1 LEDALGSKR
10 TIKLSKF
17 ELGLMDVLWKM
28 GRAAIREIH
37 EQLPEKKRPAY
48 TTVQTMV
55 NRLEAKGAVHRVRKI
70 GNAHIY
76 EALITRKAAYRRLL
90 DDVLDLF
97 GGSPQPLMAQ
107 LLESGKLSLEDIR
120 ALESAFVSAKGKTR
134 LGKTDRG

>member
-1 LEDALGSKR
+1 VEDSLVSKK
-10 TIKLSKF
+10 TIKLSRF
-17 ELGLMDVLWKM
+17 ELGLMQVLWRM

-48 TTVQTMV
+48 TTVKTMV

-90 DDVLDLF
+90 DEVLDLF
-97 GGSPQPLMAQ
+97 GGSAQPLMAK
-107 LLESGKLSLEDIR
+107 LLETGKLSLEDIR
-120 ALESAFVSAKGKTR
+120 TLESTVVNAKRKTR
-134 LGKTDRG
+134 LGKADRG

>member
-1 LEDALGSKR
+1 LEDSLVTKK
-10 TIKLSKF
+10 TIRLSKF
-17 ELGLMDVLWKM
+17 ELGLMHVLWKM

-37 EQLPEKKRPAY
+37 EQLPEEKRPAY

-76 EALITRKAAYRRLL
+76 EALITRKAAYRKLL

-97 GGSPQPLMAQ
+97 GGSAQPLMAQ
-107 LLESGKLSLEDIR
+107 LLEAGKVSLEDIR
-120 ALESAFVSAKGKTR
+120 ILESAFANAKGRTR
-134 LGKTDRG
+134 RGKVDRG

>member
-1 LEDALGSKR
+1 LWEDSLVTKK
-10 TIKLSKF
+10 TIRLSKF
-17 ELGLMDVLWKM
+17 ELGLMHVLWKM

-37 EQLPEKKRPAY
+37 EQLPEEKRPAY

-76 EALITRKAAYRRLL
+76 EALITRKAAYRKLL

-97 GGSPQPLMAQ
+97 GGSAQPLMAQ
-107 LLESGKLSLEDIR
+107 LLEAGKVSLEDIR
-120 ALESAFVSAKGKTR
+120 TLESAFAKGRTR
-134 LGKTDRG
+134 RGKADRG

>member
-1 LEDALGSKR
+1 VEDSLVSKK
-10 TIKLSKF
+10 TIKLSRF
-17 ELGLMDVLWKM
+17 ELGLMQVLWRM

-76 EALITRKAAYRRLL
+76 EALITRQAAYRRVL

-97 GGSPQPLMAQ
+97 GGSAQPLMAQ
-107 LLESGKLSLEDIR
+107 LLETGKLSLEDIR
-120 ALESAFVSAKGKTR
+120 ALESAFVNAKGKTR